1 MNHGIKGR
9 KFNRRGAHRSAML
22 VNLVKSIIKSESG
35 KMVTTI
41 AKAKEVRPL
50 IEKIITRAKHSIN
63 TEGAQSLH
71 HRRVLCS
78 KLLNDLTVVKKLI
91 EVIAPRYQQRPGGY
105 VSIVRAGFRTGD
117 SAEMALVT
125 LVE

>member
-9 KFNRRGAHRSAML
+9 KFNRRGSHRSAML
-22 VNLVKSIIKSESG
+22 INLIKSIIKSESG
-35 KMVTTI
+35 QMITTI
-41 AKAKEVRPL
+41 AKAKEVKPL
-50 IEKIITRAKHSIN
+50 IEKIITRAKHSIS

-71 HRRVLCS
+71 HKRVLCS
-78 KLLNDLTVVKKLI
+78 KLMNDNTIVKRLVD
-91 EVIAPRYQQRPGGY
+91 VIAPRYKERQGGY

-125 LVE
+125 LLD